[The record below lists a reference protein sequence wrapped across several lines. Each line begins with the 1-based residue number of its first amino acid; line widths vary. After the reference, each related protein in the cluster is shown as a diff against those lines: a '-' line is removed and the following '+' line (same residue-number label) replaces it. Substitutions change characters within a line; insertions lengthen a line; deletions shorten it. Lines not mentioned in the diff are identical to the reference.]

1 MKKIMKYGGFLESR
15 SGEMPLP
22 QDVIDIA
29 DAYIAAGKEIYV
41 VGGAVRDFR
50 KGVEPKDYDLVTN
63 ALPDESKSILK
74 GFRVSDEQGKNFGVI
89 RVYTDSEPEG
99 YEIASFRRDIV
110 KGRDTKGD
118 EQKVEMGPDVT
129 IEDDVMRRDLTMNA
143 LFYDIAKKEIVDLV
157 GGMEDISKNRVKAV
171 GDASQRFL
179 EDRLRVMRVFRFAA
193 RTGGIIEDKTADA
206 IRKDN
211 RLRGVGPTD
220 DVSQERIWEEI
231 VKAWKQAKD
240 FGQYL
245 EFFSEFDMWE
255 QVFPG
260 VKVSEPVDSADFAV
274 VIASLLRGNPS
285 DYLDKKLVQDF
296 RIDTSLAKKIVF
308 LVSLIDFEA
317 DKVLDYWRKRQSS
330 GISAETILEWLT
342 KTASER
348 EDLVRFVGWKPSVN
362 SEDVMARGFKGKA
375 LGEEIKRLEVEN
387 FKEE

>member
-29 DAYIAAGKEIYV
+29 DAYTAAGKEIYV

-99 YEIASFRRDIV
+99 YEIASFRRDIA

-260 VKVSEPVDSADFAV
+260 VNVSEPVDSVDFAV

-308 LVSLIDFEA
+308 LVSLIDFDA

-330 GISAETILEWLT
+330 GISDETILEWLT

-375 LGEEIKRLEVEN
+375 LGDEIKRLEVEN
-387 FKEE
+387 FKAE

>member
-29 DAYIAAGKEIYV
+29 DAYIATGKEIYV

-63 ALPDESKSILK
+63 ALPEESKKILK

-99 YEIASFRRDIV
+99 YEIASFRRDIA

-260 VKVSEPVDSADFAV
+260 VKVSDPVESADFAV

-308 LVSLIDFEA
+308 LVSLNDFDA

-330 GISAETILEWLT
+330 GISDETILEWLT

-362 SEDVMARGFKGKA
+362 SEDVMARGFKAKA

-387 FKEE
+387 FKAE

>member
-63 ALPDESKSILK
+63 ALPDESKKILK

-99 YEIASFRRDIV
+99 YEIASFRRDIA

-157 GGMEDISKNRVKAV
+157 GGIEDISKNRVKAV

-193 RTGGIIEDKTADA
+193 RTGGIIEDKTEDA

-260 VKVSEPVDSADFAV
+260 VKVSDPVESADFAV

-308 LVSLIDFEA
+308 LVSLSGFDA

-330 GISAETILEWLT
+330 GISDETILEWLT

-362 SEDVMARGFKGKA
+362 SEDVMARGFKAKA

-387 FKEE
+387 FKAE

>member
-29 DAYIAAGKEIYV
+29 DAYTAAGKEIYV

-99 YEIASFRRDIV
+99 YEIASFRRDIA

-193 RTGGIIEDKTADA
+193 RTGGIIEDMTTDA

-330 GISAETILEWLT
+330 GISDETILEWLT

-387 FKEE
+387 FKAE

>member
-308 LVSLIDFEA
+308 LVSLIDFDA

-330 GISAETILEWLT
+330 GISDETILEWLT

>member
-29 DAYIAAGKEIYV
+29 DTYTAAGKEIYV

-99 YEIASFRRDIV
+99 YEIASFRRDIA

-260 VKVSEPVDSADFAV
+260 VKVSEPVDSVDFAV

-308 LVSLIDFEA
+308 LVSLIDFDA

-330 GISAETILEWLT
+330 GISDETILEWLT

-362 SEDVMARGFKGKA
+362 SEDVMVRGFKGKA
-375 LGEEIKRLEVEN
+375 LGDEIKRLEVEN
-387 FKEE
+387 FKAE

>member
-63 ALPDESKSILK
+63 ALPEESKKILK

-99 YEIASFRRDIV
+99 YEIASFRRDIA

-260 VKVSEPVDSADFAV
+260 VKVSDPVESADFAV

-308 LVSLIDFEA
+308 LVSLNDFDA

-330 GISAETILEWLT
+330 GISDETILEWLT

-387 FKEE
+387 FKAE

>member
-29 DAYIAAGKEIYV
+29 DAYITAGKEIYV

-99 YEIASFRRDIV
+99 YEIASFRRDIA

-260 VKVSEPVDSADFAV
+260 VNVSEPVDSVDFAV

-308 LVSLIDFEA
+308 LVSLIDFDA

-330 GISAETILEWLT
+330 GISDETILEWLT

-387 FKEE
+387 FKAE